1 MFTEL
6 FDRYTHECL
15 KEIETVVNE
24 ELKIFLHMEY
34 NPETSEIN
42 IHYNDSVNKVVDSF
56 VKPELSFT
64 DFLPCI
70 YHKKSGKSK
79 TRRCYGSFNC
89 TDNSISLNVKAI
101 EQKAKECK
109 ENPEN
114 LLKVI
119 LCHELFHA
127 VHFHLANVV
136 SGEAYWLDNRTN
148 SDARMVIESLA
159 IVVMTRICK
168 NLGVDAKGL
177 IYDRLVERMDEDTPY
192 NGAIYLVRDVIND
205 DKAAFE
211 KTAYILKKSLKSWKE
226 AASFLKWTNSYYI
239 AC

>member
-15 KEIETVVNE
+15 KEIATVFNE
-24 ELKIFLHMEY
+24 DLKISLHMEY
-34 NPETSEIN
+34 SPETGKIN
-42 IHYNDSVNKVVDSF
+42 IHYDDFTNKVVDSF
-56 VKPELSFT
+56 AKPELSFT

-70 YHKKSGKSK
+70 YHKKRGKAK
-79 TRRCYGSFNC
+79 TGRCYGIFNC
-89 TDNSISLNVKAI
+89 TDNSIRLNVKLI

-119 LCHELFHA
+119 LSHELVHA

-136 SGEAYWLDNRTN
+136 SGEAYWLDNRAN
-148 SDARMVIESLA
+148 SDARMVIEALA
-159 IVVMTRICK
+159 IVVMKRICK
-168 NLGVDAKGL
+168 NLGVNAKDF
-177 IYDRLVERMDEDTPY
+177 IYDRLVERMEKDTPY
-192 NGAIYLVRDVIND
+192 KGAVYLVHDVIYD

-211 KTAYILKKSLKSWKE
+211 KTAYILKKSLKSWEE
-226 AASFLKWTNSYYI
+226 AASFLKWTNSFYI